1 MASAEVKHLFNLSA
15 DRMWALIGDFGDTG
29 KWSGRPPEACRR
41 DGHGIGALRTLFL
54 ADGREIVD
62 RLIDEGPMTYCYEI
76 VTSPLPVA
84 SYQARMTIK
93 PVSDAACEL
102 IWSGTFQP
110 AGITDAEA
118 VVFFEDIYRMGIAM
132 MERQLAKM
140 GKSMP
145 GGVPTAHVG

>member
-15 DRMWALIGDFGDTG
+15 ERMWALIGDFGDTG

-41 DGHGIGALRTLFL
+41 EGRGVGALRTLYL

-62 RLIDEGPMTYCYEI
+62 RQTAEGPMTYSYEI

-84 SYQARMTIK
+84 SYQACMAVA
-93 PVSDAACEL
+93 PVSATTCEL
-102 IWSGTFQP
+102 TWSGRFEP

-132 MERQLAKM
+132 MERQIAKLDA
-140 GKSMP
+140 GE
-145 GGVPTAHVG
+145 A